1 MATSRDTSNTIL
13 KQSSSFH
20 FVLPC
25 HLDETIEDPL
35 SICGDYESLIV
46 PKWLFIETLLNRRID
61 DIDSLLEVIDCLQ
74 PDIELECL
82 RVCLEDF
89 VCYTEEIFFSQTV
102 PAMIKL
108 ALRMPELFP
117 TGKLLILRT
126 GVECQVAFTR
136 EQVACLLVHMFLCSL
151 QPSSEN
157 TFWVNFSIWYKTP
170 VTAPMLCYLQTLLT
184 YFQKLDCN
192 GLPAEPLQNIT
203 FSRRVLTQ
211 APNWHISEVVTK
223 VVTAGS
229 GVEPGEGEVQVVFS
243 NKDIGYGSS
252 GTQEE
257 AVFGMSPEMCIAILI
272 TQTLLDNEAIL
283 IKGPE
288 IIGRYTGIGRELK
301 FNGPWLETRD
311 WSQRK
316 LVAIDAMEFDIVDAD
331 EKWEVEEL
339 KEVNLQR
346 ELNKCFCGFG
356 FLVEENY
363 RTAVAKT
370 TNSNNSALTT
380 NLAESTIPTIAT
392 GHWGCGAFGGHRQTK
407 ALIQLM
413 AAFQANTNL
422 VFYEILVNDE
432 EQESF
437 VSRFVKLSDV
447 LDQKKVTV
455 ARLYEVLLCT
465 GHMIQNRKV
474 KDPDVFDLVMKQL

>member
-89 VCYTEEIFFSQTV
+89 VCYTEETFFSQTV

-192 GLPAEPLQNIT
+192 GLPAEPLQNIA

-211 APNWHISEVVTK
+211 APNWHSSEVVTK

-257 AVFGMSPEMCIAILI
+257 AVFGMSPEMCIAMLI

-356 FLVEENY
+356 FLVEEND

-370 TNSNNSALTT
+370 TNSSNSALTT
-380 NLAESTIPTIAT
+380 NPAESTIPTIAT

-413 AAFQANTNL
+413 AASQANTNL
-422 VFYEILVNDE
+422 VFYEILVNGE

-455 ARLYEVLLCT
+455 ARLYEVLLHT

-474 KDPDVFDLVMKQL
+474 KDRDVFDLVMKQL